1 MFKPVSAA
9 TALPWLAITVTTALP
24 TIAYA
29 ANGPYYRAELSSPAP
44 KGKFVARGVVWSC
57 DGTSCDG
64 ARGTSRPLIMCAS
77 LVREVGELK
86 SFTANGKSLEAD
98 ELARCN
104 GVS

>member
-9 TALPWLAITVTTALP
+9 TALPWLAITVATALP
-24 TIAYA
+24 TIAHA

-57 DGTSCDG
+57 DGTSCAG
-64 ARGTSRPLIMCAS
+64 ARGTSRPLIMCTS

-104 GVS
+104 GAS